1 VGGPDRHDHGYPVN
15 TRSLPLRL
23 HACILIQRPSLAWAT
38 SCPTANALTGQSPC
52 AQRLSTPT
60 SSSPSW
66 TWGDPYHHFWS
77 NGQWIEGNVVVTPKG
92 TLVDILRANVGAG
105 AGVDGKSRKERA
117 AILQIS
123 EDGTKLSHDR
133 DLINFVGE
141 RSSLRFGMIL
151 SQSAIGRSAANRL
164 TLLRTGT
171 RSCSPHHLT
180 STIGKSMRRSSTTT
194 TPITAPFNMSTAN
207 SKETTSLS
215 CHTRH
220 MTMD

>member
-1 VGGPDRHDHGYPVN
+1 ML
-15 TRSLPLRL
+15 S
-23 HACILIQRPSLAWAT
+23 AFQRRP
-38 SCPTANALTGQSPC
+38 PP
-52 AQRLSTPT
+52 
-60 SSSPSW
+60 SPSW
-66 TWGDPYHHFWS
+66 TWGDPYNHFWS

-105 AGVDGKSRKERA
+105 AEVDDKSRKERA

-171 RSCSPHHLT
+171 PSCSPHHLT
-180 STIGKSMRRSSTTT
+180 STIGNINTTILHHDA
-194 TPITAPFNMSTAN
+194 PDYRAFQYVDCQFEGDDLLVLSRTAYDYGLGGAHKQHDPNYFTFHGNG
-207 SKETTSLS
+207 
-215 CHTRH
+215 
-220 MTMD
+220 